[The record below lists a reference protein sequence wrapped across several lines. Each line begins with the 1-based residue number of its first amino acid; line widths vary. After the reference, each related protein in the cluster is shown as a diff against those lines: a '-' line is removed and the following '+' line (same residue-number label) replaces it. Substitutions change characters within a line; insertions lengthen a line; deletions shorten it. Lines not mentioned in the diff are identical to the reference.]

1 MSLSVYDMHG
11 QKIRTLVNE
20 EQAAG
25 EYSVRFDAAD
35 LPDGIYFIRLQAGG
49 RIETA
54 KMILLR

>member
-1 MSLSVYDMHG
+1 MHG

-35 LPDGIYFIRLQAGG
+35 LPGGIYFVRLQAGD